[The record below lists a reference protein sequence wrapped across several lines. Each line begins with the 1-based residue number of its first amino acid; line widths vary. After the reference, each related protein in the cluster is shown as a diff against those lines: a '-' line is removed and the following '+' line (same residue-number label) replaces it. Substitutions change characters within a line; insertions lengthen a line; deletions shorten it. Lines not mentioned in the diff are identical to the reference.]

1 MGWFWPSKEEIVQKN
16 LQNHINRVE
25 AEVKTLSALNSTDNN
40 WTQEAINDLGNLNER
55 NNKLLEDLKKNKKTP
70 PAGRPPAGRPPAGT
84 PPAGTLPA
92 GTLPAGTLPA
102 GTLPAV
108 KPDFSDGDLTAGGT
122 RKKRKNKK
130 HKKKT
135 YRH

>member
-16 LQNHINRVE
+16 LQNHINRLE
-25 AEVKTLSALNSTDNN
+25 AEVKTLRALNLTDNN
-40 WTQEAINDLGNLNER
+40 WAQQAINDLGNLNKR
-55 NNKLLEDLKKNKKTP
+55 NNEILEDLKKNKKTP
-70 PAGRPPAGRPPAGT
+70 PAEKPPAEKPPAEK
-84 PPAGTLPA
+84 PPAETPSTGSP
-92 GTLPAGTLPA
+92 
-102 GTLPAV
+102 
-108 KPDFSDGDLTAGGT
+108 DLTGGGT

>member
-1 MGWFWPSKEEIVQKN
+1 MGWLWPSKEENVQKN
-16 LQNHINRVE
+16 LQNHINRLE
-25 AEVKTLSALNSTDNN
+25 AEVKTLKALNLTDNN
-40 WTQEAINDLGNLNER
+40 WAQKAINDLENLNVT
-55 NNKLLEDLKKNKKTP
+55 NNITLQTLKNKKTP
-70 PAGRPPAGRPPAGT
+70 PAGRPPAGTLPAGTLPAGT
-84 PPAGTLPA
+84 PPA

>member
-70 PAGRPPAGRPPAGT
+70 PAGRPPAGT
-84 PPAGTLPA
+84 P
-92 GTLPAGTLPA
+92 PAGTLPA

>member
-16 LQNHINRVE
+16 LQNHINRLE
-25 AEVKTLSALNSTDNN
+25 AEVKTLKALNLTDNN
-40 WTQEAINDLGNLNER
+40 WAQQAINDLGNLNER
-55 NNKLLEDLKKNKKTP
+55 NNITLQDLKKKALNKTNKTTLQDPKEDKQKKETPPAETLPAKTP
-70 PAGRPPAGRPPAGT
+70 PAET
-84 PPAGTLPA
+84 PSTGSP
-92 GTLPAGTLPA
+92 
-102 GTLPAV
+102 
-108 KPDFSDGDLTAGGT
+108 DLTAGGT

>member
-16 LQNHINRVE
+16 LQNHINRLE
-25 AEVKTLSALNSTDNN
+25 AEVKTLKALNLTDNN
-40 WTQEAINDLGNLNER
+40 WAKQAINDLGNLNKR
-55 NNKLLEDLKKNKKTP
+55 NNEILEDLKKNKKTP
-70 PAGRPPAGRPPAGT
+70 PAEKPPAEKPPAEK
-84 PPAGTLPA
+84 PPAEKPPA
-92 GTLPAGTLPA
+92 ETPSTGSP
-102 GTLPAV
+102 
-108 KPDFSDGDLTAGGT
+108 DLTGGGT

>member
-16 LQNHINRVE
+16 LQNHINRLE
-25 AEVKTLSALNSTDNN
+25 AEVKTLRALNLTDNN
-40 WTQEAINDLGNLNER
+40 WAQQAINDLGNLNER
-55 NNKLLEDLKKNKKTP
+55 NKKILEDLKKKALNKTNKTTLQDPKEDKQKKETPPAETLPAKTP
-70 PAGRPPAGRPPAGT
+70 PAET
-84 PPAGTLPA
+84 PSTGSP
-92 GTLPAGTLPA
+92 
-102 GTLPAV
+102 
-108 KPDFSDGDLTAGGT
+108 DLTGGGT